1 MASDH
6 FIVRIYR
13 RDMKQPDHLVG
24 QVEDI
29 DLGRRQP
36 FQSMEKLWR
45 ILVGKK
51 AGQKPRQT
59 KNQSTEGRS
68 SP

>member
-1 MASDH
+1 MALDN

-13 RDMKQPDHLVG
+13 RDPPDHLVG

-29 DLGRRQP
+29 ELGHKQP

-45 ILVGKK
+45 ILAESKSGPQLNRTTVLKSN
-51 AGQKPRQT
+51 PD
-59 KNQSTEGRS
+59 GREE
-68 SP
+68 